1 MKSGVKRSGGFF
13 FAFFVGAEMKTLV
26 PQNFL
31 RVADKFYPRFIDLD
45 REVGLGASHLYAFLF
60 VSSLHTGECSVPME
74 TLALVCKGCERTA
87 RTYLGILRHYEYID
101 VRRDWTSSNGRSVY
115 RLLRSPRLMSLLERL
130 GYETDSLFLS
140 EDRKNVP
147 VGAAKSAGP
156 SYKED
161 KKEEK
166 RDITPLSPLPTTST
180 GDVPPSRRVSA
191 PAQTRACATGGVC
204 PPKLSGRGDFLSRP
218 KRAETPE
225 GRSLAQRSRI
235 YSMKAGTKRSA
246 DGAVGTTSPASLPAA
261 FVRLCFERLFQAW
274 PIKQGKLSAERT
286 FYSLA
291 RAGRLPDIDALLG
304 VVERFKSCDSRWKRG
319 YVPNLTGWLQGE
331 RWNDEP
337 FRQDGYGAACGVDA
351 SSGMQAVPLAPPAKE
366 LPTAKLAPEERA
378 KADEAGTVFDAFSR
392 LWPSEARGRIC
403 AALCRARARGF
414 SPEKLLDRA
423 RESMAGAMP
432 PPSFDAWLEG
442 VYA

>member
-1 MKSGVKRSGGFF
+1 
-13 FAFFVGAEMKTLV
+13 MKTLV

-31 RVADKFYPRFIDLD
+31 RVADKFYPRFIDMD
-45 REVGLGASHLYAFLF
+45 QEVGLGASHLYAFLF
-60 VSSLHTGECSVPME
+60 ISSLHTGECSVPME

-156 SYKED
+156 SFKED

-180 GDVPPSRRVSA
+180 SEVPPSRHVSA
-191 PAQTRACATGGVC
+191 PAQTRACATGGVR
-204 PPKLSGRGDFLSRP
+204 PPEVFGRGDFLSRP

-235 YSMKAGTKRSA
+235 DSMKAGTKRSA
-246 DGAVGTTSPASLPAA
+246 DGAVGTTSPAFLPAA
-261 FVRLCFERLFQAW
+261 FDRLFQAW
-274 PIKQGKLSAERT
+274 PIKQGRLSAERT
-286 FYSLA
+286 FCSLA
-291 RAGRLPDIDALLG
+291 RAGRLPGIDVLLG
-304 VVERFKSCDSRWKRG
+304 AVERLQNCDSRWARG
-319 YVPNLTGWLQGE
+319 YIPNLANWLQGE

-337 FRQDGYGAACGVDA
+337 FRRDGTACDVDA
-351 SSGMQAVPLAPPAKE
+351 SSGMQAVPLTPPAKE
-366 LPTAKLAPEERA
+366 LPKAKLAPEERV
-378 KADEAGTVFDAFSR
+378 KADEVGTVFDAFSR
-392 LWPSEARGRIC
+392 LWPSEVRGRIC

-414 SPEKLLDRA
+414 SPEKLLDQA

>member
-1 MKSGVKRSGGFF
+1 
-13 FAFFVGAEMKTLV
+13 
-26 PQNFL
+26 
-31 RVADKFYPRFIDLD
+31 
-45 REVGLGASHLYAFLF
+45 
-60 VSSLHTGECSVPME
+60 
-74 TLALVCKGCERTA
+74 
-87 RTYLGILRHYEYID
+87 
-101 VRRDWTSSNGRSVY
+101 
-115 RLLRSPRLMSLLERL
+115 
-130 GYETDSLFLS
+130 
-140 EDRKNVP
+140 
-147 VGAAKSAGP
+147 
-156 SYKED
+156 
-161 KKEEK
+161 
-166 RDITPLSPLPTTST
+166 
-180 GDVPPSRRVSA
+180 
-191 PAQTRACATGGVC
+191 
-204 PPKLSGRGDFLSRP
+204 
-218 KRAETPE
+218 
-225 GRSLAQRSRI
+225 
-235 YSMKAGTKRSA
+235 MKAGTKRSA

-261 FVRLCFERLFQAW
+261 FARLCFERLFQAW

>member
-1 MKSGVKRSGGFF
+1 
-13 FAFFVGAEMKTLV
+13 MKTLV

-115 RLLRSPRLMSLLERL
+115 RLLRSPRLMSLLKRL

-161 KKEEK
+161 KKEEN
-166 RDITPLSPLPTTST
+166 SPLPTTST
-180 GDVPPSRRVSA
+180 RSTPPSCRVSA
-191 PAQTRACATGGVC
+191 PAQTRACATGGVR
-204 PPKLSGRGDFLSRP
+204 PPEIFGRGDFLSRP

-246 DGAVGTTSPASLPAA
+246 DGAVGTTSPAFLPAA
-261 FVRLCFERLFQAW
+261 FERLFQAW
-274 PIKQGKLSAERT
+274 PIKQGRLSAERT
-286 FYSLA
+286 FRSLA

-337 FRQDGYGAACGVDA
+337 FRRDGAACGVDA

-378 KADEAGTVFDAFSR
+378 KADEAGNVFDAFSR

-423 RESMAGAMP
+423 RESMAGAMS

>member
-1 MKSGVKRSGGFF
+1 
-13 FAFFVGAEMKTLV
+13 MKTLV

-156 SYKED
+156 SFKED

-180 GDVPPSRRVSA
+180 SEVPPSRHVSV
-191 PAQTRACATGGVC
+191 PAQRRARATGGVR
-204 PPKLSGRGDFLSRP
+204 PPEVFGRGDFLSRST
-218 KRAETPE
+218 RAETPE

-246 DGAVGTTSPASLPAA
+246 DGAVGTTSPAFLPAA
-261 FVRLCFERLFQAW
+261 FERLFQAW
-274 PIKQGKLSAERT
+274 PIKQGRLSAERT
-286 FYSLA
+286 FRSLA

-304 VVERFKSCDSRWKRG
+304 VVERFRREDSRWMRG

-337 FRQDGYGAACGVDA
+337 FRRDGAACGVDA
-351 SSGMQAVPLAPPAKE
+351 SSGTQAVPLAPPVKE
-366 LPTAKLAPEERA
+366 LPPARLAPEERA
-378 KADEAGTVFDAFSR
+378 KADEARNVFDAFSR

-414 SPEKLLDRA
+414 APEKLLDRA
-423 RESMAGAMP
+423 RESLAGAMP
-432 PPSFDAWLEG
+432 LPSFGDWLER

>member
-1 MKSGVKRSGGFF
+1 
-13 FAFFVGAEMKTLV
+13 MKTLV

-156 SYKED
+156 SFKED

-180 GDVPPSRRVSA
+180 SEVPPSRHVSV
-191 PAQTRACATGGVC
+191 PAQRRARATGGVR
-204 PPKLSGRGDFLSRP
+204 PPEVFGRGDFLSRST
-218 KRAETPE
+218 RAETPE

-235 YSMKAGTKRSA
+235 DSMKAGTKRGA
-246 DGAVGTTSPASLPAA
+246 DSAVGTTTPAFLPAA
-261 FVRLCFERLFQAW
+261 FARLCFERLFQAW

-304 VVERFKSCDSRWKRG
+304 VVERFRREDSRWMRG

-337 FRQDGYGAACGVDA
+337 FRRDGAACGVDA
-351 SSGMQAVPLAPPAKE
+351 SSGARAVPLAPPVKE
-366 LPTAKLAPEERA
+366 LPPAKRTPEERA
-378 KADEAGTVFDAFSR
+378 KADEAGSVFDAFSR

-423 RESMAGAMP
+423 RESMAGAMS

>member
-1 MKSGVKRSGGFF
+1 
-13 FAFFVGAEMKTLV
+13 MKTLV

-156 SYKED
+156 SFKED

-180 GDVPPSRRVSA
+180 SEVPPSRHVSV
-191 PAQTRACATGGVC
+191 PAQRRARATGGVR
-204 PPKLSGRGDFLSRP
+204 PPEVFGRGDFLSRST
-218 KRAETPE
+218 RAETPE

-235 YSMKAGTKRSA
+235 YSMKAGMKRSA
-246 DGAVGTTSPASLPAA
+246 DGAVGTTSPAFLPAA
-261 FVRLCFERLFQAW
+261 FERLFQAW
-274 PIKQGKLSAERT
+274 PIKQGRLSAERT
-286 FYSLA
+286 FRSLA

-337 FRQDGYGAACGVDA
+337 FRRDGAACGVDT
-351 SSGMQAVPLAPPAKE
+351 SSGTQAVPLAPPVKE
-366 LPTAKLAPEERA
+366 LPPARLAPEERA
-378 KADEAGTVFDAFSR
+378 KADEARNVFDAFSR

-414 SPEKLLDRA
+414 APEKLLDRA
-423 RESMAGAMP
+423 RESLAGAMP
-432 PPSFDAWLEG
+432 LPSFGDWLER

>member
-1 MKSGVKRSGGFF
+1 
-13 FAFFVGAEMKTLV
+13 MKTLV

-31 RVADKFYPRFIDLD
+31 RVADKFYPGFIDHD
-45 REVGLGASHLYAFLF
+45 REVELGASHLYSFLYR
-60 VSSLHTGECSVPME
+60 SSYHTGECSVPME
-74 TLALVCKGCERTA
+74 TLALVCKGSERTV
-87 RTYLGILRHYEYID
+87 RNYLGILRHYGYVD
-101 VRRDWTSSNGRSVY
+101 VSRDWTSSNGRNTY
-115 RLLRSPRLMSLLERL
+115 RLLKSPRLMSLLERL

-140 EDRKNVP
+140 EDRKKVP

-180 GDVPPSRRVSA
+180 SDVPPSRHVSV
-191 PAQTRACATGGVC
+191 PAQTRARATGGVR
-204 PPKLSGRGDFLSRP
+204 PPEVFGRGDFLSRP

-225 GRSLAQRSRI
+225 GRSLTQRSMIDSR
-235 YSMKAGTKRSA
+235 KAGTKRSA
-246 DGAVGTTSPASLPAA
+246 DGAVGTTTPAFLPAA

-286 FYSLA
+286 FISLA
-291 RAGRLPDIDALLG
+291 RAGRLPGIDALLG
-304 VVERFKSCDSRWKRG
+304 VVERFRREDSRWMRG

-337 FRQDGYGAACGVDA
+337 FRQDGYGAACGVDT
-351 SSGMQAVPLAPPAKE
+351 SSGTQAEPPAPPVKELPPAKR
-366 LPTAKLAPEERA
+366 TPEERA

-414 SPEKLLDRA
+414 APEKLLDQA
-423 RESMAGAMP
+423 RESLAGAMP
-432 PPSFDAWLEG
+432 PPTFGDWLEG

>member
-1 MKSGVKRSGGFF
+1 
-13 FAFFVGAEMKTLV
+13 MKTLV

-166 RDITPLSPLPTTST
+166 RDSTPLSPLPTTST

-218 KRAETPE
+218 TRAETPE

-246 DGAVGTTSPASLPAA
+246 DGAVGTTSPAFLPAA
-261 FVRLCFERLFQAW
+261 FERLFQAW
-274 PIKQGKLSAERT
+274 PIKQGRLSAERT
-286 FYSLA
+286 FRSLA

-304 VVERFKSCDSRWKRG
+304 VVEHFRREDSRWMRG

-337 FRQDGYGAACGVDA
+337 FRRDGAACGVDT
-351 SSGMQAVPLAPPAKE
+351 SSGTQAVPLAPPVKE
-366 LPTAKLAPEERA
+366 LPKAKLAPEERV
-378 KADEAGTVFDAFSR
+378 KADEVGTVFDAFSR
-392 LWPSEARGRIC
+392 LWPSEVRGRIC

-423 RESMAGAMP
+423 KESLTGTMP
-432 PPSFDAWLEG
+432 PPAFGDWLEG
-442 VYA
+442 VCA

>member
-1 MKSGVKRSGGFF
+1 
-13 FAFFVGAEMKTLV
+13 MKTLV

-156 SYKED
+156 SFKED

-180 GDVPPSRRVSA
+180 SEVPPSRHVSV
-191 PAQTRACATGGVC
+191 PAQRRARATGGVR
-204 PPKLSGRGDFLSRP
+204 PPEVFGRGDFLSRP

-235 YSMKAGTKRSA
+235 DSMKAGTKRSA
-246 DGAVGTTSPASLPAA
+246 DGAVGTTSPAFLPA
-261 FVRLCFERLFQAW
+261 LFERLFQAW

-286 FYSLA
+286 FCSLA
-291 RAGRLPDIDALLG
+291 RAGRLPGIDALLG
-304 VVERFKSCDSRWKRG
+304 VVERNKREDSRWVRG
-319 YVPNLTGWLQGE
+319 YVPLLSNWLRGE

-337 FRQDGYGAACGVDA
+337 FRRDGYGAACGVDTF
-351 SSGMQAVPLAPPAKE
+351 SGTRAVPLAPPVKE
-366 LPTAKLAPEERA
+366 LPPAKRTPEERA
-378 KADEAGTVFDAFSR
+378 KADEAGNVFDAFSR

-414 SPEKLLDRA
+414 APEKLLDRA

>member
-1 MKSGVKRSGGFF
+1 
-13 FAFFVGAEMKTLV
+13 MKTLV

-60 VSSLHTGECSVPME
+60 SSSLHTGECSVPME

-130 GYETDSLFLS
+130 GYETDSLFLP
-140 EDRKNVP
+140 EDRQILP
-147 VGAAKSAGP
+147 VGAADSAGP

-166 RDITPLSPLPTTST
+166 RYTTPLSPLPTTST
-180 GDVPPSRRVSA
+180 GDVSPSRRVSA

-204 PPKLSGRGDFLSRP
+204 PPNLSGRGDFLSRP
-218 KRAETPE
+218 TRAETPE

-246 DGAVGTTSPASLPAA
+246 DGAVGTTSPAFLPAA
-261 FVRLCFERLFQAW
+261 FDRLFQAW
-274 PIKQGKLSAERT
+274 PIKQGRLSAERT
-286 FYSLA
+286 FRSLA

-304 VVERFKSCDSRWKRG
+304 VVERFRREDSRWMRG

-337 FRQDGYGAACGVDA
+337 FRRDGAACGVDT
-351 SSGMQAVPLAPPAKE
+351 SSGTQAEPLAPPAKE
-366 LPTAKLAPEERA
+366 LPPAKRTPEERA
-378 KADEAGTVFDAFSR
+378 KADEAGNVFDAFSR
-392 LWPSEARGRIC
+392 LWPSEVRGKIC

-414 SPEKLLDRA
+414 STEKLLDQA

-432 PPSFDAWLEG
+432 PPSFDAWLER